1 MENLHKGHRER
12 KKIRFRDC
20 GLYDFEPH
28 EVLELLLYYAIPRKD
43 TNELAHRLINR
54 FGTLDQVVNAPIEE
68 LEKVDGMGPNA
79 ALFLKL
85 ISAADRYINKRE
97 KQDKILNSVEKSG
110 QYFMRLL
117 QNEHREVIYMA
128 CLDQKCKVISC
139 HRLAEGDVNVAP
151 LSIRQAAERALT
163 SNASMVQLAHN
174 HPSGIALPSE
184 EDIYVTR
191 MIKDILYPL
200 NIQLID
206 HIIVADG
213 DFVSMRESGMLE

>member
-1 MENLHKGHRER
+1 MENIHEGHRQRQKE
-12 KKIRFRDC
+12 KFRQY
-20 GLYDFEPH
+20 GLQSFADH
-28 EVLELLLYYAIPRKD
+28 EVLELLLFYAVPRVD
-43 TNELAHRLINR
+43 TNKTAHRLIKR
-54 FGTLDQVVNAPIEE
+54 FGTLEQVVYAPVEE
-68 LEKVDGMGPNA
+68 LMKVEGVGESA

-85 ISAADRYINKRE
+85 IPAAYQRIVQSE
-97 KQDKILNSVEKSG
+97 KADKILNSVEKSG
-110 QYFMRLL
+110 QYFLRLL
-117 QNEHREVIYMA
+117 QNEHREVIYMV
-128 CLDQKCKVISC
+128 CLDQKYKVISC

-200 NIQLID
+200 NIKLID

-213 DFVSMRESGMLE
+213 DFVSMCQSGMLE

>member
-1 MENLHKGHRER
+1 MGIHDDHRKRMKE
-12 KKIRFRDC
+12 KFHQH
-20 GLYDFEPH
+20 GLQSFADH
-28 EVLELLLYYAIPRKD
+28 EVLELLLYYAIPRVNTND
-43 TNELAHRLINR
+43 TAHHLLER
-54 FGTLDQVVNAPIEE
+54 FGSLEQVVHAPVEE
-68 LEKVDGMGPNA
+68 LMKVKGVGENA
-79 ALFLKL
+79 ALFLTL
-85 ISAADRYINKRE
+85 IPAAYQRIAQSE
-97 KQDKILNSVEKSG
+97 KVDTILNSVEKSG
-110 QYFMRLL
+110 QYFMHLL
-117 QNEHREVIYMA
+117 QEERREVIYLA

-139 HRLAEGDVNVAP
+139 HKLAEGDVNVAP

-191 MIKDILYPL
+191 LIKDILYPL
-200 NIQLID
+200 NIRLID

>member
-1 MENLHKGHRER
+1 MGIHDDHRKRMKE
-12 KKIRFRDC
+12 KFHQH
-20 GLYDFEPH
+20 GLQSFADH
-28 EVLELLLYYAIPRKD
+28 EVLELLLYYAIPRVD
-43 TNELAHRLINR
+43 TNDTAHYLLER
-54 FGTLDQVVNAPIEE
+54 FGSLEQVVHAPIEE
-68 LEKVDGMGPNA
+68 LMKVKGVGENA
-79 ALFLKL
+79 ALFLTL
-85 ISAADRYINKRE
+85 IPAAYQRIAQSE
-97 KQDKILNSVEKSG
+97 KVDTILNSVEKSG
-110 QYFMRLL
+110 HYFMHLL
-117 QNEHREVIYMA
+117 QEERREVIYMA

-139 HRLAEGDVNVAP
+139 HKLAEGDVNVAP

-163 SNASMVQLAHN
+163 ANASMVQLAHN

-206 HIIVADG
+206 HIVVADG

>member
-1 MENLHKGHRER
+1 MDNIHVGHRKRR
-12 KKIRFRDC
+12 KERFRNH
-20 GLYDFEPH
+20 GLNGFADH
-28 EVLELLLYYAIPRKD
+28 EVLELLLYYAVPRID
-43 TNELAHRLINR
+43 TNEIAHDLLKR
-54 FGTLDQVVNAPIEE
+54 FGTLDQVVHASVEE
-68 LEKVDGMGPNA
+68 LMKVKGVGENM
-79 ALFLKL
+79 ALFLNL
-85 ISAADRYINKRE
+85 IPAAYQRIVQSE
-97 KQDKILNSVEKSG
+97 KADKILNSVEKSG

-128 CLDQKCKVISC
+128 CLDRKCKVISC
-139 HRLAEGDVNVAP
+139 CRLAEGDVNVAP
-151 LSIRQAAERALT
+151 LSIRQAAERALA

-206 HIIVADG
+206 HIVVADN

>member
-1 MENLHKGHRER
+1 MGIHDDHRKRMKE
-12 KKIRFRDC
+12 KFRQH
-20 GLYDFEPH
+20 GLQSFADH
-28 EVLELLLYYAIPRKD
+28 EVLELLLYYAIPRVD
-43 TNELAHRLINR
+43 TNDTAHYLLER
-54 FGTLDQVVNAPIEE
+54 FGTLEQVVHAPVEE
-68 LEKVDGMGPNA
+68 LMKVKGVGENA
-79 ALFLKL
+79 ALFLTL
-85 ISAADRYINKRE
+85 IPAAYQRIVQSE
-97 KQDKILNSVEKSG
+97 KAEKILNSVEKSG

-117 QNEHREVIYMA
+117 QHEHKEVIYMA

-151 LSIRQAAERALT
+151 LSIRQAAERALAA
-163 SNASMVQLAHN
+163 NASMVQLAHN

-206 HIIVADG
+206 HIVVADG

>member
-1 MENLHKGHRER
+1 MENIHEGHRQRQKE
-12 KKIRFRDC
+12 KFRQH
-20 GLYDFEPH
+20 GLQSFADH
-28 EVLELLLYYAIPRKD
+28 EVLELMLFYVIPRVD
-43 TNELAHRLINR
+43 TNETAHRLIKQ
-54 FGTLDQVVNAPIEE
+54 FGTLEQVVHAPVEE
-68 LEKVDGMGPNA
+68 LMKVKGIGENA

-85 ISAADRYINKRE
+85 IPAAYQRIVQSE
-97 KQDKILNSVEKSG
+97 KADKILNSVEKSG
-110 QYFMRLL
+110 QYFVRLL
-117 QNEHREVIYMA
+117 QNEHREVIYMT

-151 LSIRQAAERALT
+151 LSIRQAAERALA

-200 NIQLID
+200 NIKLID